1 MLSIDN
7 KKEISRILKK
17 VRELSKPT
25 TCLLCGSPQSSFC
38 NSHLVPQMVLKS
50 IAKNGKLLQ
59 PSLLMGI
66 EDIDIEKGVNNS
78 GTFHFICNNC
88 DSRLFQSY
96 ENSSNLLNKPSDKML
111 AEIALKNMVM
121 MLSKRNEEVVLY
133 DYMQKRSNH
142 LLNKEILDE
151 NHALDIQ
158 DYTDDLLT
166 YKDILSNNKSN
177 CFNIM
182 YWNILPY
189 VTPIAV
195 QTPIAIYD
203 DLDGTV
209 INETFNPN
217 PSIRIQS
224 IHLCIFP
231 VETQTV
237 VLLFFHKRDRNYRS
251 LWRQFNCLNKED
263 QLKYINFLVFK
274 YTENYFFSPEI
285 RELLESDE
293 KLQLLSQENNGA
305 PNLGYISAM
314 EILTPYESVTYS
326 EIPNFLSQELSL

>member
-1 MLSIDN
+1 MLSIDD
-7 KKEISRILKK
+7 KKEVSRILKK
-17 VRELSKPT
+17 IRELSKPT
-25 TCLLCGSPQSSFC
+25 TCLLCGSQQSSFC

-50 IAKNGKLLQ
+50 IAQNGKLLQ

-66 EDIDIEKGVNNS
+66 EDIDVEKGVNNS

-88 DSRLFQSY
+88 DSSLFQNY
-96 ENSSNLLNKPSDKML
+96 ENPSNLLIKPSDKML

-121 MLSKRNEEVVLY
+121 ILSKHNEEVVLY
-133 DYMQKRSNH
+133 DYMQKRNNH
-142 LLNKEILDE
+142 LLNKEFLDE
-151 NHALDIQ
+151 NHALDIR

-166 YKDILSNNKSN
+166 YKDILSNNKTN

-195 QTPIAIYD
+195 QTPIAVYD

-231 VETQTV
+231 LETQTV
-237 VLLFFHKRDRNYRS
+237 VLSFFHKRDRNYRS
-251 LWRQFNCLNKED
+251 LWQQFNCLNEED
-263 QLKYINFLVFK
+263 NLNTLIFLFLSTLKTISFLQK
-274 YTENYFFSPEI
+274 SENYLKQMKSY
-285 RELLESDE
+285 
-293 KLQLLSQENNGA
+293 NNLA
-305 PNLGYISAM
+305 RKITAHQ
-314 EILTPYESVTYS
+314 I
-326 EIPNFLSQELSL
+326 